1 MASFRVRFVLVGL
14 LAIALAAVAVAANQL
29 PALGAGA
36 LLHPLRRH
44 VDALPP
50 EGCSET
56 AFSGAGI
63 NLAGWKCRASGYR
76 RGTLVY
82 LHGAADNRVS
92 SVAAIQRF
100 RPLGFD
106 VVAYDSRAH
115 GDSGGDICTYGF
127 FEKQDLRRVLD
138 ATDAGP
144 IVLMGG
150 SLGAAVAIQ
159 SAVDDP
165 RVSAVVAVE
174 TFSDLRTI
182 ATERAPFFF
191 TRGTIARAFEVAE
204 RQGRLRRRCSQPG
217 GRSGKDRRARAGDS
231 RRRGS
236 RNATRSRSSRVRGA
250 ARTQASDHGPGRAA
264 QRLAPPGDLGS
275 DRALGSGRARAHLG
289 LARFSDP
296 CSAGPWSLVLC
307 SRLLY
312 VVTPSK
318 LGPGTKDQER
328 TKCQGPWTKHRD

>member
-1 MASFRVRFVLVGL
+1 MASFRVRFVLVTLG
-14 LAIALAAVAVAANQL
+14 AIVLAAVALGASQL

-50 EGCSET
+50 EGCSEM

-138 ATDAGP
+138 ATDVGP

-150 SLGAAVAIQ
+150 SLGAAVALQ
-159 SAVDDP
+159 GAADDP
-165 RVSAVVAVE
+165 RVSAVVAAE
-174 TFSDLRTI
+174 TFSDLRTV

-191 TRGTIARAFEVAE
+191 TRSTIAQAFELAE
-204 RQGRLRRRCSQPG
+204 RQGHFNVDVVSPVRAAARIQSPVLLIHG
-217 GRSGKDRRARAGDS
+217 DADRETLPDHS
-231 RRRGS
+231 RR
-236 RNATRSRSSRVRGA
+236 VFE
-250 ARTQASDHGPGRAA
+250 
-264 QRLAPPGDLGS
+264 
-275 DRALGSGRARAHLG
+275 AL
-289 LARFSDP
+289 
-296 CSAGPWSLVLC
+296 
-307 SRLLY
+307 
-312 VVTPSK
+312 
-318 LGPGTKDQER
+318 
-328 TKCQGPWTKHRD
+328 QGPKRLIMVPDARHNGSLRPEVWDQIERWVVDTLEHTSG

>member
-14 LAIALAAVAVAANQL
+14 VAIAVAAVAVAANQL

-76 RGTLVY
+76 RGTLIY

-159 SAVDDP
+159 SAVDNP
-165 RVSAVVAVE
+165 RVSAVVAAE

-204 RQGRLRRRCSQPG
+204 RQGRFDVDAVSPVV
-217 GRSGKDRRARAGDS
+217 A
-231 RRRGS
+231 
-236 RNATRSRSSRVRGA
+236 A
-250 ARTQASDHGPGRAA
+250 ARIDVPVLVIHGDADRETPPDHARRVFEALHGPKRLIMVPGA
-264 QRLAPPGDLGS
+264 QHNGS
-275 DRALGSGRARAHLG
+275 LRPEIWDQIERWVLDALEHTSG
-289 LARFSDP
+289 
-296 CSAGPWSLVLC
+296 
-307 SRLLY
+307 
-312 VVTPSK
+312 
-318 LGPGTKDQER
+318 
-328 TKCQGPWTKHRD
+328 

>member
-1 MASFRVRFVLVGL
+1 MASFRARFVLVAVG
-14 LAIALAAVAVAANQL
+14 AIVLGAVALGASQL

-50 EGCSET
+50 DGCSEM

-92 SVAAIQRF
+92 SVVAIQRF

-138 ATDAGP
+138 ATDVGP

-150 SLGAAVAIQ
+150 SLGAAIALQ
-159 SAVDDP
+159 SAADDP
-165 RVSAVVAVE
+165 RVSAVVAAE
-174 TFSDLRTI
+174 TFSDLRTV

-191 TRGTIARAFEVAE
+191 TRGTIAQAFQLAE
-204 RQGRLRRRCSQPG
+204 RQGNFDVDAVSPVLAA
-217 GRSGKDRRARAGDS
+217 ARIEAPVLLIHGDS
-231 RRRGS
+231 DRETPPEHSRR
-236 RNATRSRSSRVRGA
+236 VFE
-250 ARTQASDHGPGRAA
+250 
-264 QRLAPPGDLGS
+264 
-275 DRALGSGRARAHLG
+275 AL
-289 LARFSDP
+289 
-296 CSAGPWSLVLC
+296 
-307 SRLLY
+307 
-312 VVTPSK
+312 
-318 LGPGTKDQER
+318 
-328 TKCQGPWTKHRD
+328 QGPKRLIVVPDAQHNGSLRPEIWDQIERWVLDALQHTSG

>member
-14 LAIALAAVAVAANQL
+14 VAIAVAAVAVAANQL

-76 RGTLVY
+76 RGTLIY

-159 SAVDDP
+159 SAVDNP
-165 RVSAVVAVE
+165 RVSAVVAAE

-191 TRGTIARAFEVAE
+191 TRGTIAQAFEVAE
-204 RQGRLRRRCSQPG
+204 RQGDFDVDAVSPVV
-217 GRSGKDRRARAGDS
+217 A
-231 RRRGS
+231 
-236 RNATRSRSSRVRGA
+236 A
-250 ARTQASDHGPGRAA
+250 ARIDVPVLVIHGDADRETPPDHARRVFEALHGPKRLIMVPGA
-264 QRLAPPGDLGS
+264 QHNGS
-275 DRALGSGRARAHLG
+275 LRPAIWDQIERWVLDALEHTSG
-289 LARFSDP
+289 
-296 CSAGPWSLVLC
+296 
-307 SRLLY
+307 
-312 VVTPSK
+312 
-318 LGPGTKDQER
+318 
-328 TKCQGPWTKHRD
+328 